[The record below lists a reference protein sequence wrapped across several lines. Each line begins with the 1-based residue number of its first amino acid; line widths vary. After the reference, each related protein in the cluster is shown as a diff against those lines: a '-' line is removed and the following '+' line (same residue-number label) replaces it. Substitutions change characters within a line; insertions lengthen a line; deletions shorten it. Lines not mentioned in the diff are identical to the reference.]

1 MLKEIL
7 KFYFRTIS
15 IHNRTVAQLGLQC
28 LTPLSTIVQL
38 QGPGG
43 SMSQVVGLPNSN
55 NSYKPITNMAW
66 VRAQLCKL
74 QPQVLKFTSCLP
86 MVGGS
91 PASSNTKTGCHDIA
105 EILLK
110 VALNTKNHQSSSVI
124 LWLSVVFKYLEKT
137 TDLTNFIT

>member
-1 MLKEIL
+1 MLKEMLNI
-7 KFYFRTIS
+7 FFRTIS

-110 VALNTKNHQSSSVI
+110 VALNTKNHQSSSVM
-124 LWLSVVFKYLEKT
+124 LWRSVVFKYLEKT
-137 TDLTNFIT
+137 TDLTNCIT